1 MSTHRTVTRLS
12 GLLVA
17 GTFVLAACSS
27 SGAST
32 APSAAAPSAAATSA
46 ASGAAPSAGGSAAAA
61 GDPKTATSAADAG
74 GVDAVCAA
82 GKAEGQVNLIAT
94 PPDWANYGQMIT
106 DFTAKYGIK
115 VQSDQPDVDS
125 AAEITAAK
133 NLAGTGRQPDVF
145 DLTTTVTLANL
156 AMLAPY
162 KVAAWADIPDTNKE
176 ATGLWTNNYTGYQSI
191 SYDSKL
197 GTITKVADLADPKYK
212 GKVALNGDPLKSGS
226 GFNGVVLAALANG
239 GTADNIAPGVDFFKK
254 LSDSGNLIPVDPNPA
269 TIASGQTP
277 IVIDWTYNEGAQTAK
292 LKPQG
297 IDWKVVVPSDAPP
310 VAAYYN
316 DAINK
321 DASHPAAARCW
332 LEYVFSPE
340 GQNTWLKGF
349 AAPVLLP
356 TMVKNGTVD
365 QAALAAI
372 GAPSQAPVQLTQDQI
387 KAATDYLTANWK
399 FITIK

>member
-61 GDPKTATSAADAG
+61 GDPKTATSAAAAG

-133 NLAGTGRQPDVF
+133 NLAGTGRQPDIF
-145 DLTTTVTLANL
+145 DLTTTVALANT

-162 KVAAWADIPDTNKE
+162 QVAAWADIPDTNKE

-197 GTITKVADLADPKYK
+197 GDITKVADLPDPKYK

-254 LSDSGNLIPVDPNPA
+254 LSDSGNLIPVDPNPS

-277 IVIDWTYNEGAQTAK
+277 IVIDWTYNEGPRPRSSAPRASTGRSSSRVTPRPSPRTTTTPSTRTRRIRRRSLLAGVRLLAGGPEHLAEGLRGPGPPADDGQERTA
-292 LKPQG
+292 
-297 IDWKVVVPSDAPP
+297 
-310 VAAYYN
+310 
-316 DAINK
+316 
-321 DASHPAAARCW
+321 
-332 LEYVFSPE
+332 
-340 GQNTWLKGF
+340 
-349 AAPVLLP
+349 
-356 TMVKNGTVD
+356 D

>member
-145 DLTTTVTLANL
+145 DLDDDRDPGEP
-156 AMLAPY
+156 AMFAPY
-162 KVAAWADIPDTNKE
+162 KVAAWADIPDANKE

-191 SYDSKL
+191 SYDAKL
-197 GTITKVADLADPKYK
+197 GDITKVADLADPKYK
-212 GKVALNGDPLKSGS
+212 GKIALNGDPLKAGA

-297 IDWKVVVPSDAPP
+297 IDWKVVVPTDSPP

-316 DAINK
+316 TRSTRTRRIPRP
-321 DASHPAAARCW
+321 PAAGW
-332 LEYVFSPE
+332 STSYTPE

-349 AAPVLLP
+349 APPVLLP
-356 TMVKNGTVD
+356 TMVKNSTVD

-372 GAPSQAPVQLTQDQI
+372 GAPLRRRSS
-387 KAATDYLTANWK
+387 
-399 FITIK
+399 